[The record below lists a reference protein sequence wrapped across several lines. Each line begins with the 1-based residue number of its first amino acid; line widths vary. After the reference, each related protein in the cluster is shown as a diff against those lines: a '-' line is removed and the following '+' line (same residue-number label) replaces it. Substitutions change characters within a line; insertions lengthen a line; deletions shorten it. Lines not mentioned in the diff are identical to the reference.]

1 MEAVR
6 VSWASFDSSSAPSL
20 KHRSKCSLLAFCP
33 SFTLTIG
40 VKIGFDSSAAR
51 KLCALGGEDLE
62 GMSVKELKA
71 LLQRR
76 KVDLSGLT
84 DKSELLEAA
93 RKLPKE
99 RWNAVVAQDGR
110 TYYVNEATNE
120 TSWVKPAGM

>member
-1 MEAVR
+1 
-6 VSWASFDSSSAPSL
+6 
-20 KHRSKCSLLAFCP
+20 
-33 SFTLTIG
+33 
-40 VKIGFDSSAAR
+40 
-51 KLCALGGEDLE
+51 
-62 GMSVKELKA
+62 MSVKELKA

-76 KVDLSGLT
+76 KVDLGGLT